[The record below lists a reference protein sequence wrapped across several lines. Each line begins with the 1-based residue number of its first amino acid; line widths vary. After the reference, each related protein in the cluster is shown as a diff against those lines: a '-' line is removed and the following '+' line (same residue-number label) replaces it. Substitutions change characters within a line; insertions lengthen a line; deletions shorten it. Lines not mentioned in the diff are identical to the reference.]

1 MKKNYN
7 DYAVDE
13 LVTQYK
19 QDKNE
24 SVFTEI
30 MEKTKGLICVFAKSY
45 SRSIIG
51 AEMEDLISEGNLIL
65 WDAVQTFDDTRDC
78 RFITYLCGCLKRNY
92 NTLFSMCNCKK
103 RNPGCFVQSYE
114 QLNSNSKHEEEGNS
128 AGYSEFSVECE
139 DYSMIEMKM
148 LLDRLDLSE
157 NERVVVNLL
166 LMEKSK
172 PDIAR
177 ELGVKTPSVHTYVKR
192 IGKKLIAAGL
202 CA

>member
-13 LVTQYK
+13 LVAQYK
-19 QDKNE
+19 QNRSE
-24 SVFTEI
+24 SIFTEI
-30 MEKTKGLICVFAKSY
+30 LKKTKGLIYVFARSY

-51 AEMEDLISEGNLIL
+51 AEMEDLISEGDLVL
-65 WDAVQTFDDTRDC
+65 WDAIQTFDDTRDC
-78 RFITYLCGCLKRNY
+78 SFTTYLCGCLKRNY
-92 NTLFSMCNCKK
+92 NTLFSMSNCQK

-114 QLNSNSKHEEEGNS
+114 QVNSNSEYEEDEDS
-128 AGYSEFSVECE
+128 AGSSAFSVECE
-139 DYSMIEMKM
+139 DYNMIEMKM
-148 LLDRLDLSE
+148 LLDSLRLSE

-166 LMEKSK
+166 IAGNSK

-177 ELGVKTPSVHTYVKR
+177 KLGVKTPSVHSYVKR
-192 IGKKLIAAGL
+192 IGKKLIASGI

>member
-7 DYAVDE
+7 DYAVEE

-78 RFITYLCGCLKRNY
+78 RFTDRK
-92 NTLFSMCNCKK
+92 
-103 RNPGCFVQSYE
+103 
-114 QLNSNSKHEEEGNS
+114 
-128 AGYSEFSVECE
+128 SV
-139 DYSMIEMKM
+139 
-148 LLDRLDLSE
+148 
-157 NERVVVNLL
+157 V
-166 LMEKSK
+166 
-172 PDIAR
+172 
-177 ELGVKTPSVHTYVKR
+177 
-192 IGKKLIAAGL
+192 
-202 CA
+202 